1 MLKLNFSLK
10 ESYLTISTNISL
22 EPEKIYAVVGPSGAG
37 KSTFLNLI
45 SGFASISSGS
55 IIWNEQEI
63 SHLPPAKRSVSIL
76 FQDNNLFPHLSVWRN
91 LALAVTRWPKIS
103 RDNEEKLKAVM
114 SEVGILGLENR
125 KPSQLSGGQQSRVA
139 LARVL
144 LQKNKIL
151 LLDEPFSGFDP
162 VNANLVKSNLLR
174 LKEEGKTIIFSTHRM
189 ESVDELCDHLAMIN
203 NSKKI
208 LDGDTEKIKM
218 KYKSDNYLV
227 THDKKL
233 KKDSCF
239 SIVKSEE
246 ISEGIFDSEVSLSN
260 NKTYKQLFKSIS
272 DQSKVISFKEKIPS
286 MNDIF
291 IMKVKEGGSDE

>member
-55 IIWNEQEI
+55 ILWNGQEI
-63 SHLPPAKRSVSIL
+63 SNLPPAKRSVSIL

-91 LALAVTRWPKIS
+91 LALAVTHWPKIS

-151 LLDEPFSGFDP
+151 LLDEPFSALGP
-162 VNANLVKSNLLR
+162 S
-174 LKEEGKTIIFSTHRM
+174 LKDQM
-189 ESVDELCDHLAMIN
+189 LELI
-203 NSKKI
+203 KKI
-208 LDGDTEKIKM
+208 AKNKKLLVLMVTHEPADAKKVASQTLVVKDKKVHPPLITEKALDPINGPLA
-218 KYKSDNYLV
+218 DYL
-227 THDKKL
+227 L
-233 KKDSCF
+233 
-239 SIVKSEE
+239 
-246 ISEGIFDSEVSLSN
+246 
-260 NKTYKQLFKSIS
+260 YQ
-272 DQSKVISFKEKIPS
+272 
-286 MNDIF
+286 
-291 IMKVKEGGSDE
+291 

>member
-1 MLKLNFSLK
+1 LERQEMLKLNFSLK

-22 EPEKIYAVVGPSGAG
+22 EPDKIYAVVGPSGAG

-91 LALAVTRWPKIS
+91 LALAVTHWPKIS

-151 LLDEPFSGFDP
+151 LLDEPFSALGPSLKDQMLELIKKIAKNKKLLVLMVTHEPADAKKVASQTLVVKDKKVHPPLSTEKALDP
-162 VNANLVKSNLLR
+162 VN
-174 LKEEGKTIIFSTHRM
+174 GP
-189 ESVDELCDHLAMIN
+189 LA
-203 NSKKI
+203 
-208 LDGDTEKIKM
+208 D
-218 KYKSDNYLV
+218 YL
-227 THDKKL
+227 
-233 KKDSCF
+233 
-239 SIVKSEE
+239 
-246 ISEGIFDSEVSLSN
+246 
-260 NKTYKQLFKSIS
+260 
-272 DQSKVISFKEKIPS
+272 
-286 MNDIF
+286 
-291 IMKVKEGGSDE
+291 

>member
-22 EPEKIYAVVGPSGAG
+22 EPDKIYAVVGPSGAG

-55 IIWNEQEI
+55 IIWNGQEI
-63 SHLPPAKRSVSIL
+63 SNLPPAKRNVSIL

-91 LALAVTRWPKIS
+91 LALAVTNWPKIS
-103 RDNEEKLKAVM
+103 RNNEEKLKAVM

-151 LLDEPFSGFDP
+151 LLDEPFSALGP
-162 VNANLVKSNLLR
+162 S
-174 LKEEGKTIIFSTHRM
+174 LKDQM
-189 ESVDELCDHLAMIN
+189 LELI
-203 NSKKI
+203 KKI
-208 LDGDTEKIKM
+208 SKNKKLLVLM
-218 KYKSDNYLV
+218 V
-227 THDKKL
+227 THDPADAKKGASQTL
-233 KKDSCF
+233 VIKDKK
-239 SIVKSEE
+239 VHPP
-246 ISEGIFDSEVSLSN
+246 LS
-260 NKTYKQLFKSIS
+260 T
-272 DQSKVISFKEKIPS
+272 EKALDPL
-286 MNDIF
+286 NGPLADYL
-291 IMKVKEGGSDE
+291 

>member
-1 MLKLNFSLK
+1 MERQEMLKLNFSLK

-22 EPEKIYAVVGPSGAG
+22 EPDKIYAVVGPSGAG

-55 IIWNEQEI
+55 IIWNGQEI
-63 SHLPPAKRSVSIL
+63 SNLPPAKRSVSIL

-91 LALAVTRWPKIS
+91 LALAVTHWPKIS

-151 LLDEPFSGFDP
+151 LLDEPFSALGP
-162 VNANLVKSNLLR
+162 S
-174 LKEEGKTIIFSTHRM
+174 LKDQM
-189 ESVDELCDHLAMIN
+189 LELI
-203 NSKKI
+203 KKI
-208 LDGDTEKIKM
+208 SKNKKLLVLM
-218 KYKSDNYLV
+218 V
-227 THDKKL
+227 THDPADAKKVASQTL
-233 KKDSCF
+233 VIKDKK
-239 SIVKSEE
+239 IYPP
-246 ISEGIFDSEVSLSN
+246 LS
-260 NKTYKQLFKSIS
+260 T
-272 DQSKVISFKEKIPS
+272 EKALDPINGPLA
-286 MNDIF
+286 DYL
-291 IMKVKEGGSDE
+291 

>member
-22 EPEKIYAVVGPSGAG
+22 EPNKIYAVVGPSGAG

-55 IIWNEQEI
+55 IIWNGQEI
-63 SHLPPAKRSVSIL
+63 SNLPPAKRNVSIL

-91 LALAVTRWPKIS
+91 LALAVTHWPKIS
-103 RDNEEKLKAVM
+103 RNNEEKLKAVM

-151 LLDEPFSGFDP
+151 LLDEPFSALGP
-162 VNANLVKSNLLR
+162 S
-174 LKEEGKTIIFSTHRM
+174 LKDQM
-189 ESVDELCDHLAMIN
+189 LELI
-203 NSKKI
+203 KKI
-208 LDGDTEKIKM
+208 SKNKKLLVLM
-218 KYKSDNYLV
+218 V
-227 THDKKL
+227 THDPADAKKVASQTL
-233 KKDSCF
+233 VIKDKK
-239 SIVKSEE
+239 VYPP
-246 ISEGIFDSEVSLSN
+246 LS
-260 NKTYKQLFKSIS
+260 T
-272 DQSKVISFKEKIPS
+272 EKALDPINGPLA
-286 MNDIF
+286 DYL
-291 IMKVKEGGSDE
+291 

>member
-1 MLKLNFSLK
+1 MERQEMLKLNFSLK

-22 EPEKIYAVVGPSGAG
+22 EPDKIYAVVGPSGAG

-55 IIWNEQEI
+55 IIWNGQEI
-63 SHLPPAKRSVSIL
+63 SNLPPAKRSVSIL

-91 LALAVTRWPKIS
+91 LALAVTHWPKIS

-151 LLDEPFSGFDP
+151 LLDEPFSALGP
-162 VNANLVKSNLLR
+162 S
-174 LKEEGKTIIFSTHRM
+174 LKDQM
-189 ESVDELCDHLAMIN
+189 LELI
-203 NSKKI
+203 KKI
-208 LDGDTEKIKM
+208 AKNKKLLVLMVTHEPADAKKVASQTLVVKDKKVHPPLTTEKALDPINGPLA
-218 KYKSDNYLV
+218 DYL
-227 THDKKL
+227 
-233 KKDSCF
+233 
-239 SIVKSEE
+239 
-246 ISEGIFDSEVSLSN
+246 
-260 NKTYKQLFKSIS
+260 
-272 DQSKVISFKEKIPS
+272 
-286 MNDIF
+286 
-291 IMKVKEGGSDE
+291 

>member
-22 EPEKIYAVVGPSGAG
+22 EPDKIYAVVGPSGAG

-91 LALAVTRWPKIS
+91 LALAVTHWPKIS

-151 LLDEPFSGFDP
+151 LLDEPFSALGP
-162 VNANLVKSNLLR
+162 S
-174 LKEEGKTIIFSTHRM
+174 LKDQM
-189 ESVDELCDHLAMIN
+189 LELI
-203 NSKKI
+203 KKI
-208 LDGDTEKIKM
+208 AKNKKLLVLM
-218 KYKSDNYLV
+218 V
-227 THDKKL
+227 THDPADAKKVASQTL
-233 KKDSCF
+233 VIKDKK
-239 SIVKSEE
+239 VHPP
-246 ISEGIFDSEVSLSN
+246 LS
-260 NKTYKQLFKSIS
+260 T
-272 DQSKVISFKEKIPS
+272 EKALDPINGPLA
-286 MNDIF
+286 DYL
-291 IMKVKEGGSDE
+291 

>member
-1 MLKLNFSLK
+1 LERQEMLKLNFSLK

-91 LALAVTRWPKIS
+91 LALAVTHWPKIS

-125 KPSQLSGGQQSRVA
+125 KPSELSGGQQSRVA

-151 LLDEPFSGFDP
+151 LLDEPFSALGP
-162 VNANLVKSNLLR
+162 S
-174 LKEEGKTIIFSTHRM
+174 LKDQM
-189 ESVDELCDHLAMIN
+189 LELI
-203 NSKKI
+203 KKI
-208 LDGDTEKIKM
+208 AKNKKLLVLMVTHEPADAKKVASQTLVVKDKKVHPPLITEKALDPINGPLA
-218 KYKSDNYLV
+218 DYL
-227 THDKKL
+227 L
-233 KKDSCF
+233 
-239 SIVKSEE
+239 
-246 ISEGIFDSEVSLSN
+246 
-260 NKTYKQLFKSIS
+260 YQ
-272 DQSKVISFKEKIPS
+272 
-286 MNDIF
+286 
-291 IMKVKEGGSDE
+291 

>member
-22 EPEKIYAVVGPSGAG
+22 ETEKIYAVVGPSGAG

-91 LALAVTRWPKIS
+91 LALAVTHWPKIS

-151 LLDEPFSGFDP
+151 LLDEPFSALGP
-162 VNANLVKSNLLR
+162 S
-174 LKEEGKTIIFSTHRM
+174 LKDQM
-189 ESVDELCDHLAMIN
+189 LELI
-203 NSKKI
+203 KKI
-208 LDGDTEKIKM
+208 AKNKKLLVLMVTHEPADAKKVASQTLVVKDKKVHPPLITEKALDPINGPLA
-218 KYKSDNYLV
+218 DYL
-227 THDKKL
+227 L
-233 KKDSCF
+233 
-239 SIVKSEE
+239 
-246 ISEGIFDSEVSLSN
+246 N
-260 NKTYKQLFKSIS
+260 Q
-272 DQSKVISFKEKIPS
+272 
-286 MNDIF
+286 
-291 IMKVKEGGSDE
+291 

>member
-1 MLKLNFSLK
+1 MERQEMLKLNFSLK

-22 EPEKIYAVVGPSGAG
+22 EPDKIYAVVGPSGAG

-55 IIWNEQEI
+55 IIWNGQEI

-91 LALAVTRWPKIS
+91 LALAVTHWPKIS

-151 LLDEPFSGFDP
+151 LLDEPFSALGP
-162 VNANLVKSNLLR
+162 S
-174 LKEEGKTIIFSTHRM
+174 LKDQM
-189 ESVDELCDHLAMIN
+189 LELI
-203 NSKKI
+203 KKI
-208 LDGDTEKIKM
+208 AKNKKLLVLMVTHEPADAKKVASQTLVVKDKKVHPPLSTEKALDPINGPLA
-218 KYKSDNYLV
+218 DYL
-227 THDKKL
+227 L
-233 KKDSCF
+233 
-239 SIVKSEE
+239 
-246 ISEGIFDSEVSLSN
+246 N
-260 NKTYKQLFKSIS
+260 Q
-272 DQSKVISFKEKIPS
+272 
-286 MNDIF
+286 
-291 IMKVKEGGSDE
+291 

>member
-22 EPEKIYAVVGPSGAG
+22 EPDKIYAVVGPSGAG

-55 IIWNEQEI
+55 IVWNGKEI
-63 SHLPPAKRSVSIL
+63 SNLPPAKRNVSIL

-91 LALAVTRWPKIS
+91 LALAVTHWPKIS
-103 RDNEEKLKAVM
+103 RNNEEKLKAVM

-151 LLDEPFSGFDP
+151 LLDEPFSALGP
-162 VNANLVKSNLLR
+162 S
-174 LKEEGKTIIFSTHRM
+174 LKDQM
-189 ESVDELCDHLAMIN
+189 LELI
-203 NSKKI
+203 KKI
-208 LDGDTEKIKM
+208 SKNKKLLVLM
-218 KYKSDNYLV
+218 V
-227 THDKKL
+227 THDPADAKKVASQTL
-233 KKDSCF
+233 VIKDKK
-239 SIVKSEE
+239 VYPP
-246 ISEGIFDSEVSLSN
+246 LS
-260 NKTYKQLFKSIS
+260 T
-272 DQSKVISFKEKIPS
+272 EKALDPINGPLA
-286 MNDIF
+286 DYL
-291 IMKVKEGGSDE
+291 

>member
-1 MLKLNFSLK
+1 MERQEMLKLNFSLK

-22 EPEKIYAVVGPSGAG
+22 EPNKIYAVVGPSGAG

-55 IIWNEQEI
+55 IIWNGQEI
-63 SHLPPAKRSVSIL
+63 SNLPPAKRNVSIL

-91 LALAVTRWPKIS
+91 LALAVTHWPKIS

-151 LLDEPFSGFDP
+151 LLDEPFSALGP
-162 VNANLVKSNLLR
+162 S
-174 LKEEGKTIIFSTHRM
+174 LKDQM
-189 ESVDELCDHLAMIN
+189 LELI
-203 NSKKI
+203 KKI
-208 LDGDTEKIKM
+208 AKNKKLLVLMVTHEPADAKKVASQTLVVKDKKVHPPLRTEKALDPINGPLA
-218 KYKSDNYLV
+218 DYL
-227 THDKKL
+227 
-233 KKDSCF
+233 
-239 SIVKSEE
+239 
-246 ISEGIFDSEVSLSN
+246 
-260 NKTYKQLFKSIS
+260 
-272 DQSKVISFKEKIPS
+272 
-286 MNDIF
+286 
-291 IMKVKEGGSDE
+291 

>member
-22 EPEKIYAVVGPSGAG
+22 EPDKIYAVVGPSGAG

-45 SGFASISSGS
+45 SGFASISSGT
-55 IIWNEQEI
+55 ITWNGEEI
-63 SHLPPAKRSVSIL
+63 SNLPPAKRSVSIL

-91 LALAVTRWPKIS
+91 LALAVTHWPKIS

-151 LLDEPFSGFDP
+151 LLDEPFSALGP
-162 VNANLVKSNLLR
+162 S
-174 LKEEGKTIIFSTHRM
+174 LKDQM
-189 ESVDELCDHLAMIN
+189 LELI
-203 NSKKI
+203 KKI
-208 LDGDTEKIKM
+208 AKNKKLLVLMVTHEPADAKKVASQTLVVKDKKVHPPLSTEKALDPINGPLA
-218 KYKSDNYLV
+218 DYL
-227 THDKKL
+227 L
-233 KKDSCF
+233 
-239 SIVKSEE
+239 
-246 ISEGIFDSEVSLSN
+246 
-260 NKTYKQLFKSIS
+260 YQ
-272 DQSKVISFKEKIPS
+272 
-286 MNDIF
+286 
-291 IMKVKEGGSDE
+291 

>member
-22 EPEKIYAVVGPSGAG
+22 EPDKIYAVVGPSGAG

-91 LALAVTRWPKIS
+91 LALAVTHWPKIS

-125 KPSQLSGGQQSRVA
+125 KPSELSGGQQSRVA

-151 LLDEPFSGFDP
+151 LLDEPFSALGP
-162 VNANLVKSNLLR
+162 S
-174 LKEEGKTIIFSTHRM
+174 LKDQM
-189 ESVDELCDHLAMIN
+189 LELI
-203 NSKKI
+203 KKI
-208 LDGDTEKIKM
+208 AKNKKLLVLMVTHEPADAKKVASQTLVVKDKKVHPPLITEKALDPINGPLA
-218 KYKSDNYLV
+218 DYL
-227 THDKKL
+227 L
-233 KKDSCF
+233 
-239 SIVKSEE
+239 
-246 ISEGIFDSEVSLSN
+246 
-260 NKTYKQLFKSIS
+260 YQ
-272 DQSKVISFKEKIPS
+272 
-286 MNDIF
+286 
-291 IMKVKEGGSDE
+291 

>member
-1 MLKLNFSLK
+1 MERQEMLKLNFSLK

-91 LALAVTRWPKIS
+91 LALAVTHWPKIS

-125 KPSQLSGGQQSRVA
+125 KPSELSGGQQSRVA

-151 LLDEPFSGFDP
+151 LLDEPFSALGP
-162 VNANLVKSNLLR
+162 S
-174 LKEEGKTIIFSTHRM
+174 LKDQM
-189 ESVDELCDHLAMIN
+189 LELI
-203 NSKKI
+203 KKI
-208 LDGDTEKIKM
+208 AKNKKLLVLMVTHEPADAKKVASQTLVVKDKKVHPPLSTEKALDPINGPLA
-218 KYKSDNYLV
+218 DYL
-227 THDKKL
+227 L
-233 KKDSCF
+233 
-239 SIVKSEE
+239 
-246 ISEGIFDSEVSLSN
+246 N
-260 NKTYKQLFKSIS
+260 Q
-272 DQSKVISFKEKIPS
+272 
-286 MNDIF
+286 
-291 IMKVKEGGSDE
+291 

>member
-45 SGFASISSGS
+45 SGIASISSGS
-55 IIWNEQEI
+55 IIWNGQEI
-63 SHLPPAKRSVSIL
+63 SNLPPAKRNVSIL

-91 LALAVTRWPKIS
+91 LALAVTHWPKIS

-144 LQKNKIL
+144 LQKDKIL
-151 LLDEPFSGFDP
+151 LLDEPFSALGP
-162 VNANLVKSNLLR
+162 S
-174 LKEEGKTIIFSTHRM
+174 LKDQM
-189 ESVDELCDHLAMIN
+189 LELI
-203 NSKKI
+203 KKI
-208 LDGDTEKIKM
+208 AKNKKLLVLMVTHEPADAKKVASQTLVVKDKKVHPPLITEKALDPINGPLA
-218 KYKSDNYLV
+218 DYL
-227 THDKKL
+227 L
-233 KKDSCF
+233 
-239 SIVKSEE
+239 
-246 ISEGIFDSEVSLSN
+246 N
-260 NKTYKQLFKSIS
+260 Q
-272 DQSKVISFKEKIPS
+272 
-286 MNDIF
+286 
-291 IMKVKEGGSDE
+291 

>member
-22 EPEKIYAVVGPSGAG
+22 ETDKIYAVLGPSGAG

-55 IIWNEQEI
+55 IIWNGQEI
-63 SHLPPAKRSVSIL
+63 SNLPPAKRNVSIL

-91 LALAVTRWPKIS
+91 LALAVTNWPKIS
-103 RDNEEKLKAVM
+103 RNNEEKLKAVM

-151 LLDEPFSGFDP
+151 LLDEPFSALGP
-162 VNANLVKSNLLR
+162 S
-174 LKEEGKTIIFSTHRM
+174 LKDQM
-189 ESVDELCDHLAMIN
+189 LELI
-203 NSKKI
+203 KKI
-208 LDGDTEKIKM
+208 SKNKKLLVLM
-218 KYKSDNYLV
+218 V
-227 THDKKL
+227 THDPADAKKVASQTL
-233 KKDSCF
+233 VIKDKK
-239 SIVKSEE
+239 VYPP
-246 ISEGIFDSEVSLSN
+246 LS
-260 NKTYKQLFKSIS
+260 T
-272 DQSKVISFKEKIPS
+272 EKALDPINGPLA
-286 MNDIF
+286 DYL
-291 IMKVKEGGSDE
+291 

>member
-1 MLKLNFSLK
+1 MERQEMLKLNFSLK

-22 EPEKIYAVVGPSGAG
+22 EPDKIYAVVGPSGAG

-91 LALAVTRWPKIS
+91 LALAVTHWPKIS

-125 KPSQLSGGQQSRVA
+125 KPSELSGGQQSRVA

-151 LLDEPFSGFDP
+151 LLDEPFSALGP
-162 VNANLVKSNLLR
+162 S
-174 LKEEGKTIIFSTHRM
+174 LKDQM
-189 ESVDELCDHLAMIN
+189 LELI
-203 NSKKI
+203 KKI
-208 LDGDTEKIKM
+208 AKNKKLLVLMVTHEPADAKKVASQTLVVKDKKVHPPLITEKALDPINGPLA
-218 KYKSDNYLV
+218 DYL
-227 THDKKL
+227 L
-233 KKDSCF
+233 
-239 SIVKSEE
+239 
-246 ISEGIFDSEVSLSN
+246 N
-260 NKTYKQLFKSIS
+260 Q
-272 DQSKVISFKEKIPS
+272 
-286 MNDIF
+286 
-291 IMKVKEGGSDE
+291 